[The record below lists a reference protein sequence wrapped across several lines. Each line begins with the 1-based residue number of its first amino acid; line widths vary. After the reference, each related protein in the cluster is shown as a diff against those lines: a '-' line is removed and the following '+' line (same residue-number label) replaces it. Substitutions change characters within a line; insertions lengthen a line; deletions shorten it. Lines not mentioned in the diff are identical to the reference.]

1 MYIQPRHSS
10 LKKFVGSIEWIAYTL
25 LSFSICCLAALD
37 YKDAVVL
44 TPTQYRITVTIC
56 VVAKNQNKK

>member
-1 MYIQPRHSS
+1 
-10 LKKFVGSIEWIAYTL
+10 VGSIEWIAYTL

-44 TPTQYRITVTIC
+44 TPTQYRITVTIYG
-56 VVAKNQNKK
+56 VRIEHFFQKNFSKIDYHI